1 MKAWARVE
9 MAVVSGTWKLP
20 VYHLSHLLEAGTGE
34 DITPPVKRELSGCPG
49 WLGRDWV
56 KSAPSWPPGPPP
68 GLLPMLSAK
77 PSARGSDSGVDGPS
91 GEQGPWRGRACLSG
105 QSCGAS
111 GTPVPGVGDPSAGLS
126 QCCPHPWGHGVPR
139 AYPPKGPLTQERCC
153 GCELLLSMNA
163 TC

>member
-1 MKAWARVE
+1 M
-9 MAVVSGTWKLP
+9 GTCGAGGRLWN
-20 VYHLSHLLEAGTGE
+20 LEAPCV
-34 DITPPVKRELSGCPG
+34 PPLPSSGSWHGRGHHTACEEGAERCPG

-139 AYPPKGPLTQERCC
+139 AHPPKGPLTQERCC